1 MRMQLAIKRLLWE
14 YADWKF
20 VLFIYAKPTVYWFSR
35 KQRYRLQ
42 TFLTASLMFLQ
53 VVQTEFIFITKH

>member
-35 KQRYRLQ
+35 KQGYPLE

-53 VVQTEFIFITKH
+53 VVQTEFIFITKD